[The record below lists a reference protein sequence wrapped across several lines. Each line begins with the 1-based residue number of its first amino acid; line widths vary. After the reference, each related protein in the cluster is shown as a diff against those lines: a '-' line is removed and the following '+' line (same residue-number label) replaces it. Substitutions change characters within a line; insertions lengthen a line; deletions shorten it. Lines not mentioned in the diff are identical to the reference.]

1 MKKPI
6 EAEGLAD
13 PAQPERR
20 ALMKLGAAAGIAAP
34 MVSPWLMQAALAAA
48 APVRGGTL
56 NIVHGSINILNPAIQ
71 SGIATMIP
79 GAQLFAGLVEYDAD
93 WKPHPYLATH
103 WEQAADGLSHT
114 FHLRQG
120 ALFHDGHEITSED
133 VAFSLHI
140 VKNYHPFGPAMFGSV
155 DRVDTPDK
163 YTAIIRLKQPL
174 PALLVST
181 SSVLLPIIPKHVYG
195 VGDIHTNPANNRPV
209 GSGPFKFQAYSP
221 GEYLILERFDK
232 FFRPGRPY
240 LDRLVFHIMH
250 DPNTSTLGMQRGKLD
265 YMPYAPVTISDV
277 ERLAKTPHLAVTHG
291 GYAAVGPLN
300 WLAFNVRHKP
310 LSDKRVRQAIAY
322 ASSRKFIVDDLFEG
336 KAKIATGPIA
346 PSSPFYSPDV
356 PMYAQNLAK
365 ANALLDQA
373 GYPKKGDGTRFT
385 LTLDVYPSMGQVGL
399 APAQYFKAQLPKV
412 GIAVNIREAPD
423 FPTWAHRMANWDF
436 ELSMDEVYN
445 YPDPTIGVQ
454 RTYMSTNIKH
464 VVWSNTQGYSN
475 PHVDALFEQAAH
487 EGNFDK
493 RKALYSELQKIL
505 ADDLPVYWINVIPYS
520 TVYNQKVQN
529 VPLTIWG
536 AMGPMDQVWLRA

>member
-1 MKKPI
+1 MAKKT
-6 EAEGLAD
+6 EAGSSD
-13 PAQPERR
+13 HPMQMDRR
-20 ALMKLGAAAGIAAP
+20 ALIKLTAIGGIVAP
-34 MVSPWLMQAALAAA
+34 MISPWLMHAAQAAATPAH
-48 APVRGGTL
+48 GGTL

-79 GAQLFAGLVEYDAD
+79 GAQLFAGLVQYDAN
-93 WKPHPYLATH
+93 WKPQPYLATH
-103 WEQAADGLSHT
+103 WEQSADGLSHT

-120 ALFHDGHEITSED
+120 ALFHDGKEITSAD
-133 VAFSLHI
+133 VAFSLGV

-163 YTAIIRLKQPL
+163 YTAIIRMKQPL
-174 PALLVST
+174 PALLIST
-181 SSVLLPIIPKHVYG
+181 SSVLLPILPKHVYG
-195 VGDIHTNPANNRPV
+195 VGDIHANPANSRPV

-221 GEYLILERFDK
+221 GEYLILERFEK

-250 DPNTSTLGMQRGKLD
+250 DPNTATLGMQRGKLD
-265 YMPYAPVTISDV
+265 YMPFAPVTISDV
-277 ERLAKTPHLAVTHG
+277 ERLAKTPHLAVTYD

-300 WLAFNVRHKP
+300 WLAFNMRNKP
-310 LSDKRVRQAIAY
+310 LSDRRVRQAIAY

-346 PSSPFYSPDV
+346 PASPFYSADV
-356 PMYAQNLAK
+356 PIYAQDLAK

-373 GYPKKGDGTRFT
+373 GYPKKDGKRFS
-385 LTLDVYPSMGQVGL
+385 LTLDVYPSMGQAGL

-412 GIAVNIREAPD
+412 GIEVNIREAPD

-445 YPDPTIGVQ
+445 YPDPTIGIQ
-454 RTYMSTNIKH
+454 RTYMSSNIKH

-475 PHVDALFEQAAH
+475 PQVDALFEQAAH
-487 EGNFDK
+487 ENDFDK
-493 RKALYSELQKIL
+493 RKALYAKLQGLL
-505 ADDLPVYWINVIPYS
+505 ADDLPVYWINVIPYA
-520 TVYNQKVQN
+520 TVYNQKFQN
-529 VPLTIWG
+529 LPLSIWG
-536 AMGPMDQVWLRA
+536 AMGPWDEAWLRS